1 MKIKLN
7 SNQKT
12 ALKEQM
18 KLLLFF
24 LDDIENYFNIRK
36 QIIITKPISSF
47 LKEVNPKT
55 KVYNLI
61 RKNNLTQT
69 PQFIEPNNNN
79 ELTPHTKVLNSK
91 RAVNPTCYNQISLE
105 NWKVFYKGNNEKN
118 IMRNIVKKKI
128 FSIIKSSFNL
138 VADVPKSYKII
149 KEDYAFISRNK
160 ENEKNNNATNNN
172 NNNIR
177 ILYQKQN
184 PTNKMQILNDK
195 RKRLNYGM
203 FNKISNIQSPTINK
217 LKFKIFS
224 IVEYNNNKTNKI
236 ELNHTAPNFN
246 SSFKPIMSNSLIN
259 KKIKLCRS
267 SNNHL
272 HLTSNYSKHYFII
285 KNKKLI
291 NKTRL
296 STSTSLSEIKPNK
309 RSLTYSKQLPYY
321 FSFINN

>member
-1 MKIKLN
+1 MNIKLN

-36 QIIITKPISSF
+36 QIIIPKPISSF

-69 PQFIEPNNNN
+69 SQFLEPNNNT
-79 ELTPHTKVLNSK
+79 ELTPYTKVLNSK

-105 NWKVFYKGNNEKN
+105 NWKVFYRGNNEKN

-138 VADVPKSYKII
+138 VADVPKTYKII
-149 KEDYAFISRNK
+149 KEDYAFIPRNK
-160 ENEKNNNATNNN
+160 ENEKNNNTNNL
-172 NNNIR
+172 R
-177 ILYQKQN
+177 ILYQKPKPKNQ
-184 PTNKMQILNDK
+184 MAILNDK
-195 RKRLNYGM
+195 RKRLNYEM
-203 FNKISNIQSPTINK
+203 FNKISNIQSQPINK

-236 ELNHTAPNFN
+236 ELNHTTPNLN
-246 SSFKPIMSNSLIN
+246 SSFKPIMSNSLIK
-259 KKIKLCRS
+259 KKIKLCRN
-267 SNNHL
+267 SNNNL
-272 HLTSNYSKHYFII
+272 HLTSNYSKQYFIF
-285 KNKKLI
+285 KNKRLL
-291 NKTRL
+291 NKTKL

-309 RSLTYSKQLPYY
+309 RSLTYTKQLPYY

>member
-1 MKIKLN
+1 MNIKLN

-36 QIIITKPISSF
+36 QIIIPKPISSF

-69 PQFIEPNNNN
+69 PQFLELNNNT
-79 ELTPHTKVLNSK
+79 ELTPYTKVLNSK

-149 KEDYAFISRNK
+149 KEDYAFIPRNK
-160 ENEKNNNATNNN
+160 ENEKNNNT
-172 NNNIR
+172 NNIR
-177 ILYQKQN
+177 VLYQKQKPKN
-184 PTNKMQILNDK
+184 QMVILNDK
-195 RKRLNYGM
+195 RKRLNYEM
-203 FNKISNIQSPTINK
+203 FNKISNIQSQPINK

-236 ELNHTAPNFN
+236 ELNHTTPNLN
-246 SSFKPIMSNSLIN
+246 SSFKPIMSNSLIK
-259 KKIKLCRS
+259 KKIKLCRN
-267 SNNHL
+267 SNNNL
-272 HLTSNYSKHYFII
+272 HLTSNYSKQYFIF
-285 KNKKLI
+285 KNKRLLS
-291 NKTRL
+291 KTKL
-296 STSTSLSEIKPNK
+296 STSTSLSVCFSAEIV
-309 RSLTYSKQLPYY
+309 
-321 FSFINN
+321 IIV

>member
-1 MKIKLN
+1 MNIKLN

-24 LDDIENYFNIRK
+24 LDDIENYYNIRK
-36 QIIITKPISSF
+36 QIIIPKPISSF

-69 PQFIEPNNNN
+69 SQFLEPNNNN
-79 ELTPHTKVLNSK
+79 ELTPYTKVLNSK

-105 NWKVFYKGNNEKN
+105 NWKVFYRGNNEKN

-138 VADVPKSYKII
+138 VADVPKTYKII
-149 KEDYAFISRNK
+149 KEDYAFIPRNK
-160 ENEKNNNATNNN
+160 ENEKNNNTNNL
-172 NNNIR
+172 R
-177 ILYQKQN
+177 ILYQKPKPKNQ
-184 PTNKMQILNDK
+184 MAILNDK
-195 RKRLNYGM
+195 RKRLNYEM
-203 FNKISNIQSPTINK
+203 FNKISNIQSQPINK

-236 ELNHTAPNFN
+236 ELNHTTPNLN
-246 SSFKPIMSNSLIN
+246 SSFKPIMSNSLIK
-259 KKIKLCRS
+259 KKIKLCRN
-267 SNNHL
+267 SNNNL
-272 HLTSNYSKHYFII
+272 HLTSNYSKQYFIF
-285 KNKKLI
+285 KNKRLL
-291 NKTRL
+291 NKTKL

-309 RSLTYSKQLPYY
+309 RSLTYTKQLPYY

>member
-36 QIIITKPISSF
+36 QIIIPKPISSF

-149 KEDYAFISRNK
+149 KEDYAFIPRNK
-160 ENEKNNNATNNN
+160 ENEKNNNTNNL
-172 NNNIR
+172 R
-177 ILYQKQN
+177 ILYQKPKPKNQ
-184 PTNKMQILNDK
+184 MAILNDK
-195 RKRLNYGM
+195 RQRLNYEM
-203 FNKISNIQSPTINK
+203 FNKISNIQSQPINK

-236 ELNHTAPNFN
+236 ELNHTTPNLN
-246 SSFKPIMSNSLIN
+246 SSFKPIMSNSLIK
-259 KKIKLCRS
+259 KKIKLCRN
-267 SNNHL
+267 SNNNL
-272 HLTSNYSKHYFII
+272 HLTSNYSKQYFIF
-285 KNKKLI
+285 KNKRLL
-291 NKTRL
+291 NKTKL

-309 RSLTYSKQLPYY
+309 RSLTYTKQLPYY

>member
-24 LDDIENYFNIRK
+24 LDDIENYFHIRK
-36 QIIITKPISSF
+36 QIIIPKPISSF

-55 KVYNLI
+55 KVFNLI

-69 PQFIEPNNNN
+69 PQFLEPNNNT
-79 ELTPHTKVLNSK
+79 ELTPYTKVLNSK

-149 KEDYAFISRNK
+149 KEDYAFIPRNK
-160 ENEKNNNATNNN
+160 ENEKNNNTNNL
-172 NNNIR
+172 R
-177 ILYQKQN
+177 ILYQKPKPKNQ
-184 PTNKMQILNDK
+184 MAILNDK
-195 RKRLNYGM
+195 RKRLNYEM
-203 FNKISNIQSPTINK
+203 FNKINNIQSQPINK
-217 LKFKIFS
+217 LKFKILS

-236 ELNHTAPNFN
+236 ELNHTTPNLN
-246 SSFKPIMSNSLIN
+246 SSFKPIMSNSLIK
-259 KKIKLCRS
+259 KKIKLCRN
-267 SNNHL
+267 SNNNL
-272 HLTSNYSKHYFII
+272 HLTSNYSKQYFIF
-285 KNKKLI
+285 KNKRLL
-291 NKTRL
+291 NKTKL

-309 RSLTYSKQLPYY
+309 RSLTYTKQLPYY

>member
-1 MKIKLN
+1 MNIKLN

-36 QIIITKPISSF
+36 QIIIPKTISSF

-69 PQFIEPNNNN
+69 PQFLELNNNT
-79 ELTPHTKVLNSK
+79 ELTPYTKVLNSK

-149 KEDYAFISRNK
+149 KEDYAFIPRNK
-160 ENEKNNNATNNN
+160 ENEKNNNT
-172 NNNIR
+172 NNIR
-177 ILYQKQN
+177 VLYQKQKPKN
-184 PTNKMQILNDK
+184 QMVILNDK
-195 RKRLNYGM
+195 RKRLNYEM
-203 FNKISNIQSPTINK
+203 FNKISNIQSQPINK

-236 ELNHTAPNFN
+236 ELNHTTPNLN
-246 SSFKPIMSNSLIN
+246 SSFKPIMSNSLIK
-259 KKIKLCRS
+259 KKIKLCRN
-267 SNNHL
+267 SNNNL
-272 HLTSNYSKHYFII
+272 HLTSNYSKQYFIF
-285 KNKKLI
+285 KNKRLLS
-291 NKTRL
+291 KTKL

-309 RSLTYSKQLPYY
+309 RSLTYTKQLPYY

>member
-1 MKIKLN
+1 MSIKLN

-36 QIIITKPISSF
+36 QIIIPKPISSF

-149 KEDYAFISRNK
+149 KEDYAFIPRNK
-160 ENEKNNNATNNN
+160 ENEKNNNTNNL
-172 NNNIR
+172 R
-177 ILYQKQN
+177 ILYQKPKPKNQ
-184 PTNKMQILNDK
+184 MAILNDK
-195 RKRLNYGM
+195 RQRLNYEM
-203 FNKISNIQSPTINK
+203 FNKISNIQSQPINK

-236 ELNHTAPNFN
+236 ELNHTTPNLN
-246 SSFKPIMSNSLIN
+246 SSFKPIMSNSLIK
-259 KKIKLCRS
+259 KKIKLCGN
-267 SNNHL
+267 SNNNL
-272 HLTSNYSKHYFII
+272 HLTSNYSKQYFIF
-285 KNKKLI
+285 KNKRLL
-291 NKTRL
+291 NKTKL

-309 RSLTYSKQLPYY
+309 RSLTYTKQLPYY

>member
-1 MKIKLN
+1 MNIKLN

-36 QIIITKPISSF
+36 QIIIPKPISSF

-69 PQFIEPNNNN
+69 SQFLEPNNNN
-79 ELTPHTKVLNSK
+79 ELTPYTKVLNSK

-105 NWKVFYKGNNEKN
+105 NWKVFYRGNNEKN

-138 VADVPKSYKII
+138 VADVPKTYKII
-149 KEDYAFISRNK
+149 KEDYAFIPRNK
-160 ENEKNNNATNNN
+160 ENEKNNNTNNL
-172 NNNIR
+172 R
-177 ILYQKQN
+177 ILYQKPKPKNQ
-184 PTNKMQILNDK
+184 MVILNDK
-195 RKRLNYGM
+195 RKRLNYEM
-203 FNKISNIQSPTINK
+203 FNKISNIQSQPINK

-236 ELNHTAPNFN
+236 ELNHTTPNLN
-246 SSFKPIMSNSLIN
+246 SSFKPIMSNSLIK
-259 KKIKLCRS
+259 KKIKLCRN
-267 SNNHL
+267 SNNNL
-272 HLTSNYSKHYFII
+272 HLTSNYSKQYFIF
-285 KNKKLI
+285 KNKRLL
-291 NKTRL
+291 NKTKL

-309 RSLTYSKQLPYY
+309 RSLTYTKQLPYY

>member
-1 MKIKLN
+1 MNIKLN

-36 QIIITKPISSF
+36 QIIIPKPISSF

-69 PQFIEPNNNN
+69 SQFLEPNNNN
-79 ELTPHTKVLNSK
+79 ELTPYTKVLNSK

-105 NWKVFYKGNNEKN
+105 NWKVFYRGNNEKN

-138 VADVPKSYKII
+138 VADVPKTYKII
-149 KEDYAFISRNK
+149 KEDYAFIPRNK
-160 ENEKNNNATNNN
+160 ENEKNNNTNNL
-172 NNNIR
+172 R
-177 ILYQKQN
+177 ILYQKPKPKNQ
-184 PTNKMQILNDK
+184 MAILNDK
-195 RKRLNYGM
+195 RKRLNYEM
-203 FNKISNIQSPTINK
+203 FNKISNIQSQPINK

-236 ELNHTAPNFN
+236 ELNHTTPNLN
-246 SSFKPIMSNSLIN
+246 SSFKPIMSNSLIK
-259 KKIKLCRS
+259 KKIKLCRN
-267 SNNHL
+267 SNNNL
-272 HLTSNYSKHYFII
+272 HLTSNYSKQYFIF
-285 KNKKLI
+285 KNKRLL
-291 NKTRL
+291 NKTKL

-309 RSLTYSKQLPYY
+309 RSLTYTKQLPYY

>member
-1 MKIKLN
+1 MNIKLN

-36 QIIITKPISSF
+36 QIIIPKPISSF

-69 PQFIEPNNNN
+69 PQFLELNNNT
-79 ELTPHTKVLNSK
+79 ELTPYTKVLNSK

-149 KEDYAFISRNK
+149 KEDYAFIPRNK
-160 ENEKNNNATNNN
+160 ENEKNNNT
-172 NNNIR
+172 NNIR
-177 ILYQKQN
+177 VLYQKQKPKN
-184 PTNKMQILNDK
+184 QMVILNDK
-195 RKRLNYGM
+195 RKRLNYEM
-203 FNKISNIQSPTINK
+203 FNKISNIQSQPINK

-236 ELNHTAPNFN
+236 ELNHTTPNLN
-246 SSFKPIMSNSLIN
+246 SSFKPIMSNSLIK
-259 KKIKLCRS
+259 KKIKLCRN
-267 SNNHL
+267 SNNNL
-272 HLTSNYSKHYFII
+272 HLTSNYSKQYFIF
-285 KNKKLI
+285 KNKRLLS
-291 NKTRL
+291 KTKL

-309 RSLTYSKQLPYY
+309 RSLTYTKQLPYY

>member
-1 MKIKLN
+1 MNIKLN

-36 QIIITKPISSF
+36 QIIIPKPISSF

-69 PQFIEPNNNN
+69 SQFLEPNNNN
-79 ELTPHTKVLNSK
+79 ELTPYTKVLNSK

-105 NWKVFYKGNNEKN
+105 NWKVFYRGNNEKN

-138 VADVPKSYKII
+138 VADVPKTYKII
-149 KEDYAFISRNK
+149 KEDYAFIPRNK
-160 ENEKNNNATNNN
+160 ENEKNNNTNNL
-172 NNNIR
+172 R
-177 ILYQKQN
+177 ILYQKPKPKNQ
-184 PTNKMQILNDK
+184 MAILNDK
-195 RKRLNYGM
+195 RKRLNYEM
-203 FNKISNIQSPTINK
+203 FNKISNIQSQPINK

-236 ELNHTAPNFN
+236 ELNHTTPNLN
-246 SSFKPIMSNSLIN
+246 SLFKPIMSNSLIK
-259 KKIKLCRS
+259 KKIKLCRN
-267 SNNHL
+267 SNNNL
-272 HLTSNYSKHYFII
+272 HLTSNYSKQYFIF
-285 KNKKLI
+285 KNKRLL
-291 NKTRL
+291 NKTKL

-309 RSLTYSKQLPYY
+309 RSLTYTKQLPYY